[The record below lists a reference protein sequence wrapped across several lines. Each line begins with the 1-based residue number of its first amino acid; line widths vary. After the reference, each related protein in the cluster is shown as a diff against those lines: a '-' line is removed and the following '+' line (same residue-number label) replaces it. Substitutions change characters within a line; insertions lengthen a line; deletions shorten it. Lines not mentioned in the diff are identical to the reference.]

1 MRGKANHFCVTRL
14 LGPFESSIFFFI
26 YLLFHRVFTIISV
39 KINPIAANSSDD
51 FMKAIIPK
59 TNAPVA
65 IVSHIKCLFLV
76 FMKVPFLFRF
86 SFVWLP
92 LSLPYNVV
100 PFSPF
105 IISKLVLT
113 VLKCESWLLPFLLFT
128 GMLSAVTFS
137 ISGLG
142 NVYIVCRNAL
152 MQI

>member
-1 MRGKANHFCVTRL
+1 MRAHESRRHLMRGKANHFCVTRL

-51 FMKAIIPK
+51 FMKAIIPE

-105 IISKLVLT
+105 IISITNARV
-113 VLKCESWLLPFLLFT
+113 CFLPHCS
-128 GMLSAVTFS
+128 LSSFFMHP
-137 ISGLG
+137 I
-142 NVYIVCRNAL
+142 
-152 MQI
+152 M